1 VTRPIFAGAGKV
13 GAENQTSSAEFQISQ
28 RADFIECLVDLNT
41 MLKRP
46 IMNSRDEPHAD
57 PARFRRLHIIVGD
70 ANMAEHSTYLKVG
83 TLSLVL
89 DVLESGADLPQ
100 LDLDEPVR
108 AFKQV
113 SRDLDMKQTLKLVG
127 GRPTTALAVQRA
139 YLNAASKFCA
149 SHDCHPVTGDVV
161 ARWEDAL
168 NKLEQDPRLL
178 VRELDWVAKRHL
190 IESYMDRKGCGW
202 DDPRM
207 KLMDLQYHDIRPE
220 RGLFYTLERG
230 DLIQRIVRE
239 DDIQRAEDTPPL
251 GTRAYFRGRCAS
263 RFAKS
268 LYGASWTSLLFDV
281 GNTTIKKVPLMD
293 PYRGTRALTG
303 ELLDTV
309 ESVEVLLD
317 KLKA

>member
-1 VTRPIFAGAGKV
+1 
-13 GAENQTSSAEFQISQ
+13 
-28 RADFIECLVDLNT
+28 
-41 MLKRP
+41 
-46 IMNSRDEPHAD
+46 
-57 PARFRRLHIIVGD
+57 
-70 ANMAEHSTYLKVG
+70 
-83 TLSLVL
+83 
-89 DVLESGADLPQ
+89 
-100 LDLDEPVR
+100 
-108 AFKQV
+108 
-113 SRDLDMKQTLKLVG
+113 
-127 GRPTTALAVQRA
+127 
-139 YLNAASKFCA
+139 
-149 SHDCHPVTGDVV
+149 
-161 ARWEDAL
+161 
-168 NKLEQDPRLL
+168 
-178 VRELDWVAKRHL
+178 
-190 IESYMDRKGCGW
+190 
-202 DDPRM
+202 M

-220 RGLFYTLERG
+220 RGLFYTLERS